1 MGAPLSF
8 PVHRQIIGEIM
19 SYPPQQPGPYG
30 QDPYGQQPYG
40 QPQYGQ
46 QPYGQQPYGQQ
57 PPPPGQPYGQQP
69 PPPGQ
74 PYGQQP
80 PPWGGPPP
88 GFSAGPPPK
97 PPRTGLIATLIIVGI
112 LVLGGGG
119 AGIYFLTKGDDK
131 GSGNGGSVDTGDPQA
146 VAQRFADNFE
156 KVVNS
161 DLWDFNADDFRPIVC
176 TKDFD
181 RLKTETEKT
190 LATRQSRGRKPTRRP
205 QADQIKAGVADV
217 KTSGDHGT
225 FKLTQVEGD
234 GHKLKDRPFKLDRGN
249 GTWKVCGFFD
259 DEERGSATVRPPTSR

>member
-40 QPQYGQ
+40 QQPYGQ

-57 PPPPGQPYGQQP
+57 PYGQQP
-69 PPPGQ
+69 YGQ

-88 GFSAGPPPK
+88 GYAAGPPPK

-131 GSGNGGSVDTGDPQA
+131 GSGGGSVDTGDPQA
-146 VAQRFADNFE
+146 VAQRFADSFE

-161 DLWDFNADDFRPIVC
+161 DLWDFDADDFRPIVC

-181 RLKTETEKT
+181 RLKEDTEKT
-190 LATRQSRGRKPTRRP
+190 LAARQSRGRKPTRRP
-205 QADQIKAGVADV
+205 QADQVDAGVSDV
-217 KTSGDHGT
+217 KVSGDHGT
-225 FKLTQVEGD
+225 FNLTQTEHD
-234 GHKLKDRPFKLDRGN
+234 GKKLKDRPFKLDRGS
-249 GTWKVCGFFD
+249 GSWKVCGFYAEE
-259 DEERGSATVRPPTSR
+259 EERRSSSASASVPPIRPPTSR